1 MPGKRVLTDGSK
13 QSQKRGKK
21 AKLKSTNEK
30 PVEMDTENKSE
41 NVTEKLSVNKVLD
54 LEADGATEYL
64 CPIEKEGDTVLE
76 VECGPNKALMYLSK
90 LYQGSKGSCLSFQG
104 SWLTPN
110 EFQYV
115 SGRETAKDWKR
126 SIRHQG
132 KSIKL
137 LFSKGILSVGGGTK
151 GSKRPKKG
159 GKRSLS
165 GRRGRRKSN
174 NVNLDSAGEENGEN
188 RETEGQC
195 GEEQTVED
203 DSEGRRSSTDK
214 EQGNGEEDL
223 SDANSDSTEN
233 YDVDFMDSVTEP
245 DKVVPEN
252 NDKTN
257 VPVTKPPAPAPEP
270 LSSKP
275 PAPTPEQA
283 KKNMDVFSFEAS
295 DDSNSSLKTENSGG
309 KNTADND
316 FVQEKTVTPVCETKV
331 NDDVDEVDEESEQC
345 VEKVSDDYKSDQGE
359 DKTEEDEKTE
369 HQTEEDPPRDH
380 SETKE
385 TVGVENIEENK
396 NDTSV
401 IMEEEEVIQ
410 SDTVT
415 DDKQDENNM
424 ATEEEMNDAERKEEE
439 EEEKVPSKRPSP
451 ARESKLGSII
461 DQLRVNREKVTKE
474 RRETAAEL
482 IKNRDC
488 PNDLSKKDLTT
499 DTTSKKQDIP
509 NDLTKE
515 NRQGVL
521 DFTKETLKGPEDL
534 SKVPRETKPDLS
546 VGKSEERKDSS
557 KEKREQML
565 DAAKNTNSSWQIPAQ
580 PSRSP
585 LATEMKIAKIIDEQR
600 KDSRRHG
607 SSAEEKKLSKSHPL
621 SANLHHRK
629 HPERSPSAPSDIMG
643 FFNKKSSGTP
653 TNERHSFPSA
663 GLLYPWMKKESD
675 DIFTDRTSK
684 SQTSCPSARLTP
696 VDKAKKSSNSSRD
709 KKEPSSEKDYN
720 DYMRVLAAKQERNP
734 FFLSPPVHDPYFSMW
749 TPDLLF
755 PPGLFNPYSMFL
767 GPNGQRGDVPTTTSM
782 SSLCSM
788 PSSGLPGFMTP
799 PRPPHNSMSYPILDS
814 YVPHSSPKE
823 SPSLPHSCQN
833 NSRKRGPAEADTA
846 CALDLSTK
854 RTKLECSKNDYL
866 TTPLSRSSESVD
878 NCKKNSILNLSNDK
892 VTEGD
897 NKSNIHKTHSSHRHK
912 KSNHHSIWLEKE
924 IKGQKLQCKCGADN
938 PENIM
943 NWSAEKVF
951 DFVSKLE
958 GCSSYAKTFLA
969 HRIEGKLLPLLTT
982 DALIRNLGMKVGPA
996 IILSEAVTRHV
1007 QDMSRFFHPCSYC
1020 KLKTSQR
1027 LSA

>member
-1 MPGKRVLTDGSK
+1 MPGKRVLTDCSK
-13 QSQKRGKK
+13 QTQKRGKK
-21 AKLKSTNEK
+21 AKPKSTNSK
-30 PVEMDTENKSE
+30 PGEMDTENNSDSG
-41 NVTEKLSVNKVLD
+41 TDKLSVSKVLD

-137 LFSKGILSVGGGTK
+137 LFSKGILSVGGSSK
-151 GSKRPKKG
+151 NAKRPKKG
-159 GKRSLS
+159 GKRSS
-165 GRRGRRKSN
+165 SARRGRRKV
-174 NVNLDSAGEENGEN
+174 NVSLDSAGEENGES
-188 RETEGQC
+188 RETEVKC
-195 GEEQTVED
+195 REEQ
-203 DSEGRRSSTDK
+203 EGETESKDRKNNSDTSK
-214 EQGNGEEDL
+214 EVVNGEGDL

-245 DKVVPEN
+245 DKVISEN
-252 NDKTN
+252 DDKFKHGLTTN
-257 VPVTKPPAPAPEP
+257 K
-270 LSSKP
+270 LS
-275 PAPTPEQA
+275 APTPERFQ
-283 KKNMDVFSFEAS
+283 KKIDVFSFEAS
-295 DDSNSSLKTENSGG
+295 EESNSSLKTDSTCE
-309 KNTADND
+309 KNITDD
-316 FVQEKTVTPVCETKV
+316 EIVPEETITSECDTKV
-331 NDDVDEVDEESEQC
+331 KDVDDVVEENTLC
-345 VEKVSDDYKSDQGE
+345 VKNGLGE
-359 DKTEEDEKTE
+359 YTFEDGDNKTEEEESAEQPTEGEPISDEKE
-369 HQTEEDPPRDH
+369 IKKIAEL
-380 SETKE
+380 ETS
-385 TVGVENIEENK
+385 EENK
-396 NDTSV
+396 DDTVVTMEEKEV
-401 IMEEEEVIQ
+401 INEDEATEEKQEEIKLAIEEEVE
-410 SDTVT
+410 
-415 DDKQDENNM
+415 DEEQKV
-424 ATEEEMNDAERKEEE
+424 EEQ
-439 EEEKVPSKRPSP
+439 KVSSKRPSP

-474 RRETAAEL
+474 RRENGAEL
-482 IKNRDC
+482 TTRESQEEF
-488 PNDLSKKDLTT
+488 SKKDCPS
-499 DTTSKKQDIP
+499 DISKKRDLP
-509 NDLTKE
+509 TDLTKE
-515 NRQGVL
+515 SRQGIL
-521 DFTKETLKGPEDL
+521 DFRKETQKGIEDFTKIGRESMHSLFKPED
-534 SKVPRETKPDLS
+534 
-546 VGKSEERKDSS
+546 GKDFS
-557 KEKREQML
+557 KETRGQDTAKLNKAGWQM
-565 DAAKNTNSSWQIPAQ
+565 PAQ
-580 PSRSP
+580 TTRNP

-600 KDSRRHG
+600 KDSRRH
-607 SSAEEKKLSKSHPL
+607 APCTEEKKVPKGHPL
-621 SANLHHRK
+621 SANIHQKK
-629 HPERSPSAPSDIMG
+629 HPERTPSEIME
-643 FFNKKSSGTP
+643 FLSKKRGGTP
-653 TNERHSFPSA
+653 TSDRHSFPSA
-663 GLLYPWMKKESD
+663 GMLYPWIKKESD
-675 DIFTDRTSK
+675 DTGDRSGK
-684 SQTSCPSARLTP
+684 SQTSSPSARLTP
-696 VDKAKKSSNSSRD
+696 VDKVKKSSSSTRE
-709 KKEPSSEKDYN
+709 KKESSSEKDYN

-767 GPNGQRGDVPTTTSM
+767 GPNGQRAEVPTTTSM
-782 SSLCSM
+782 STLCSM
-788 PSSGLPGFMTP
+788 PSGGLPGFMTP
-799 PRPPHNSMSYPILDS
+799 PRPPHNNMSYPILDS
-814 YVPHSSPKE
+814 YVPHTSPKE

-866 TTPLSRSSESVD
+866 NSPLSRSSESVD
-878 NCKKNSILNLSNDK
+878 NCKKSSLLNLSNEK
-892 VTEGD
+892 LPEGD
-897 NKSNIHKTHSSHRHK
+897 KSNIHKTHNSHRHK
-912 KSNHHSIWLEKE
+912 KSNHHSIWLEKD

-938 PENIM
+938 PDNIM

-1027 LSA
+1027 LSV